1 MTSQTTQGYVEYEAK
16 DGRAY
21 ITINRPEKKNAMS
34 NAMLDQ
40 LIEGYHRAEADD
52 DVRVVV
58 LRGAGN
64 DFCAGHDMS
73 ELGKEYGEPQLDKN
87 GKPRRPSQRARLQY
101 DKMYINRF
109 RHIYESL
116 KPTLTLA
123 KGYTLGAG
131 LYLAE
136 ASDLVIAADT
146 LKLGHPEQKLGLSGA
161 AYFAAWEMMTLGP
174 RRAREL
180 LLMAE
185 LWDAQRCLDYGMV
198 NKVVPLDQLDEA
210 GEEWAERI
218 VRLPRDGII
227 MGKAATLVAMESLG
241 ITGQFSYGH
250 ILHTLATNI
259 RYDADEFNFM
269 KAKRDS
275 GVTKMNKSQK
285 EFYEKKD

>member
-1 MTSQTTQGYVEYEAK
+1 MTQGSVDYLAK

-21 ITINRPEKKNAMS
+21 VTINRPEKKNAMS

-40 LIEGYHRAEADD
+40 LMECYSRAEDD
-52 DVRVVV
+52 DDIRVIV
-58 LRGAGN
+58 LRGAGA
-64 DFCAGHDMS
+64 DFSAGHDMS
-73 ELGKEYGEPQLDKN
+73 ELGKEYGEPQLDRH

-109 RHIYESL
+109 RRIYECQ
-116 KPTLTLA
+116 KPTLSLV
-123 KGYTLGAG
+123 KGYCLGAG
-131 LYLAE
+131 LYLCE
-136 ASDLVIAADT
+136 ASDVVIAGDT

-180 LLMAE
+180 LLMADT
-185 LWDAQRCLDYGMV
+185 WDAARCLDYGMV
-198 NKVVPLDQLDEA
+198 NHVVPVAELDAA

-218 VRLPRDGII
+218 VRLPRDGIV

-241 ITGQFSYGH
+241 INSQFTYGH
-250 ILHTLATNI
+250 ILHTLATNM
-259 RYDADEFNFM
+259 RYEPDEFNFM

-275 GVTKMNKSQK
+275 GVTQMNRDQK
-285 EFYEKKD
+285 DHYEKKD